1 MKSIWEGHITRA
13 ADEMRNFCTDELTM
27 KMLHSVLRHK
37 ELEPRIIEFNNNF
50 RFTSF
55 SKSLG
60 FQLGR
65 SMIKHCAPTEIID
78 WKIKARINEIMNNN
92 DDDKTARETIS
103 IMNDFINEESRERM
117 KKIMVIRDLTTP
129 DGKILKDRPVYDFSL
144 LESHERMHDYRS
156 ILFDKANWG
165 LIKHYYCEYLYYFPV
180 TLAEFEK
187 LFFFFLTFSAAKQY
201 PSYNEINEISS
212 LIREINE
219 IVSMRYIDM
228 NDRLIMSFINI
239 INTDMEL
246 QKSCKNIYEE
256 INDINE
262 INISQAFGDWS

>member
-1 MKSIWEGHITRA
+1 MKNIWEGHITRA

-27 KMLHSVLRHK
+27 NLLHSVLKHK
-37 ELEPRIIEFNNNF
+37 ELETRVIEFNNNF
-50 RFTSF
+50 RCTTFC
-55 SKSLG
+55 KSLG

-92 DDDKTARETIS
+92 DDDKTARETII

-129 DGKILKDRPVYDFSL
+129 DGKILKDRPVYDFSI
-144 LESHERMHDYRS
+144 LESHERMQDYRS
-156 ILFDKANWG
+156 ILFDKGNYG

-180 TLAEFEK
+180 TLAEFER
-187 LFFFFLTFSAAKQY
+187 LFFFFLTFLAAKQY
-201 PSYNEINEISS
+201 PSYTEINDVYSFVKEINEI
-212 LIREINE
+212 IR
-219 IVSMRYIDM
+219 MRYIDI
-228 NDRLIMSFINI
+228 NDRLVMSFLNI
-239 INTDMEL
+239 IDTDPEL
-246 QKSCKNIYEE
+246 QKTCRNIYSE

-262 INISQAFGDWS
+262 LTISQVFDSGS